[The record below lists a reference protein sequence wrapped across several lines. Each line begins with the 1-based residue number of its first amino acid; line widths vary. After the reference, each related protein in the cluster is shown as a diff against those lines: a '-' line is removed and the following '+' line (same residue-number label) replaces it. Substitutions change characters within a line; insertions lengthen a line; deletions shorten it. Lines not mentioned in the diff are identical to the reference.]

1 MVTHKLV
8 GQAQGSSVRG
18 DPGFLF
24 SHLWTQW
31 VGVGL
36 D

>member
-1 MVTHKLV
+1 MVTHKPV
-8 GQAQGSSVRG
+8 GQAQGSSGRG

-24 SHLWTQW
+24 SHLWTPR